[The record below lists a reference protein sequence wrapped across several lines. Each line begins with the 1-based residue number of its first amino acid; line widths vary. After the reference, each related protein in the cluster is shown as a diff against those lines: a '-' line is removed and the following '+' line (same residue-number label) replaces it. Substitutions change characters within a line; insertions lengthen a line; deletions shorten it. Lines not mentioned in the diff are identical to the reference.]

1 MLLSAFRHDGEGLF
15 SLDPSQPEWSGLMSV
30 FCETVKERIPRPT
43 WEFPAS
49 SWTSGATFLFLLSLN
64 HYCHLI
70 GFNVIHLE
78 KDAEDN
84 GQFCL
89 GTTKEKQPQ
98 INVLKGHGPG
108 YFCKLS
114 CTSSGVIQSSMGL
127 LNRCVEISLQKGE
140 AWRFPSDNLL
150 YVEDAPFS
158 LGDTTFGPLQGQSEL
173 LMLGY
178 IQRQHPRRGVAD
190 ERS

>member
-1 MLLSAFRHDGEGLF
+1 MLLSVFRHDGEGLF

-49 SWTSGATFLFLLSLN
+49 SWTSGATTFLFLLSLN

-78 KDAEDN
+78 KDEEDN

-98 INVLKGHGPG
+98 INVLKGHGPVFFLQAQL
-108 YFCKLS
+108 YKLRS
-114 CTSSGVIQSSMGL
+114 HPV
-127 LNRCVEISLQKGE
+127 
-140 AWRFPSDNLL
+140 FH
-150 YVEDAPFS
+150 
-158 LGDTTFGPLQGQSEL
+158 GPLEQV
-173 LMLGY
+173 
-178 IQRQHPRRGVAD
+178 RGNKLT
-190 ERS
+190 ER